1 MSANP
6 YAAPNSA
13 LEVAESPPAGP
24 TVRSRTLKSLAWLG
38 GSMAAGVG
46 AFFVAL
52 ANATPLGTV
61 AFLAAAAV
69 ALVGLVTGARG
80 LALAA
85 KADGAG
91 TGIVALGVLATLANL
106 GMTLLGAFAAFLS
119 TLTFSRGRQLR
130 RRGEVLLPPLARG
143 EAWAAKPAPPTGVEG
158 LEALDADDATRAAL
172 AARWRENARTE
183 HASVAAFARLT
194 LDLVGLGA
202 PPELVAAAQRDA
214 LDEIAH
220 AQACFAIARALDGV
234 DVGPGPFPQAARART
249 LSGGRTL
256 ALAQLAVDSLV
267 DGALHEGVS
276 ARVIARLA
284 RRCEVA
290 PIAATLKRIAADEGR
305 HAAHGWDVVEWCIA
319 EGGPAIAAA
328 LRGALRALPATMRT
342 PLPEPAG
349 TGAWERWGIHGHALE
364 AAEYARTRAYV
375 TARVARLS
383 SARASSAAR
392 AGEYTAMA

>member
-6 YAAPNSA
+6 YAAPTSA
-13 LEVAESPPAGP
+13 IEVAAPPQDPRAG
-24 TVRSRTLKSLAWLG
+24 VRRRILTSVAWLG
-38 GSMAAGVG
+38 GSVAAGVG
-46 AFFVAL
+46 AYFVAV
-52 ANATPLGTV
+52 ANITPLGTAAFLGAGLV
-61 AFLAAAAV
+61 ALVGTVFGVRGLAAAA
-69 ALVGLVTGARG
+69 
-80 LALAA
+80 
-85 KADGAG
+85 KAGSPG
-91 TGIVALGVLATLANL
+91 MGVVLLGVFATLANL

-130 RRGEVLLPPLARG
+130 KRGAVLLPPLARG
-143 EAWAAKPAPPTGVEG
+143 DAWASEQGSLGPLDG
-158 LEALDADDATRAAL
+158 LDADDATRAAL

-202 PPELVAAAQRDA
+202 PPELVACAQRDA

-220 AQACFAIARALDGV
+220 AQACFAIARALDGA

-284 RRCEVA
+284 RRCEVG
-290 PIAATLKRIAADEGR
+290 PVAATLKRIAADEGR
-305 HAAHGWDVVEWCIA
+305 HAAHGWDVVEWCVA
-319 EGGPAIAAA
+319 AGGAPIVAA
-328 LRGALRALPATMRT
+328 LRGALGALPDTMRT
-342 PLPEPAG
+342 PMSDPAAA
-349 TGAWERWGIHGHALE
+349 GAWERWGLHGHALE

-375 TARVARLS
+375 TARVARL
-383 SARASSAAR
+383 ASAAVR
-392 AGEYTAMA
+392 SAGYAAVA

>member
-1 MSANP
+1 M
-6 YAAPNSA
+6 
-13 LEVAESPPAGP
+13 
-24 TVRSRTLKSLAWLG
+24 KSLAWLG
-38 GSMAAGVG
+38 ASMAAGVG
-46 AFFVAL
+46 ATFVAV
-52 ANATPLGTV
+52 ANTTPLGTA
-61 AFLAAAAV
+61 AFLAVAVV
-69 ALVGLVTGARG
+69 ALVGLVAGARG
-80 LALAA
+80 LVLAA
-85 KADGAG
+85 KAGGAG
-91 TGIVALGVLATLANL
+91 TGIVALGVLATLGNL

-130 RRGEVLLPPLARG
+130 RRGAVLLPPLARG
-143 EAWAAKPAPPTGVEG
+143 DAWAAGQAPLAGVAGLAGHEG
-158 LEALDADDATRAAL
+158 HEGPGALDALDADEATRAAL

-220 AQACFAIARALDGV
+220 AQACFAIARALDGA
-234 DVGPGPFPQAARART
+234 DVGPGPFPHAARART
-249 LSGGRTL
+249 LPGGRTL

-284 RRCEVA
+284 RLCEVG

-305 HAAHGWDVVEWCIA
+305 HAAHGWDVVEWCVA
-319 EGGPAIAAA
+319 EGGAPVAAA

-342 PLPEPAG
+342 PLPEAAG
-349 TGAWERWGIHGHALE
+349 TGAWERWGIHGHDLE

-383 SARASSAAR
+383 TTRRA
-392 AGEYTAMA
+392 AGYTAVA